1 MSVLEEAS
9 RVNDY
14 FFVVGID
21 TDPLLPLAP
30 DAQADEDRV
39 DGHPLKLR
47 YQYVC

>member
-1 MSVLEEAS
+1 MSVLDEAA

-30 DAQADEDRV
+30 DAQDEEDRL
-39 DGHPLKLR
+39 DGHPLRLR
-47 YQYVC
+47 YK